1 MSRYAG
7 TKRFLRA
14 FLRFTIGAIL
24 LTAAAG
30 KLASL
35 TGFARVLGTYRAFP
49 EWSLLPLAAAVS
61 IAELLLAVWLF
72 SGRRLFL
79 AALASAGMHLAYAA
93 GAAVTLARGVDVP
106 NCGCFGVFL
115 ARPLASSTVVEDA
128 ALLAASLTLASISRE
143 SG

>member
-1 MSRYAG
+1 VSRDAG
-7 TKRFLRA
+7 TKRFIRA

-24 LTAAAG
+24 LTTAAG

-35 TGFARVLGTYRAFP
+35 SGFARVLGNYQAFP
-49 EWSLLPLAAAVS
+49 ERLLLPLAAAVS
-61 IAELLLAVWLF
+61 VAELFLAVWLF
-72 SGRRLFL
+72 SGRRLL
-79 AALASAGMHLAYAA
+79 HAALAAAGMHFAYAV
-93 GAAVTLARGVDVP
+93 GAALTLARGIDVP

-128 ALLAASLTLASISRE
+128 ALVAASLTLASISRA